1 MRRLLIHLVVLL
13 VLLLEGHNVLGF
25 ASAPGTYPEEETR
38 AGNDMEV
45 PKNPYESTWTGY
57 DFYYEKE
64 PKKVPPSAGSGK
76 MPAFQSIASISTDRE
91 SPEDPGNSGYLASGA
106 ESGPKKTTSKP
117 ATTPTPEPTTTPVEE
132 EKVKVSPSSSTKESQ
147 GYEPMGNNGP
157 SIFEGPGTESGYS
170 EPKALSTASQK
181 TKPDDK
187 PYEIPRSI
195 EPSNSKPYPSDSS
208 WSDHDNAPGS
218 EPSYIPDVLDYGARA
233 NNHAGKMMNMSHATS
248 PSTGSP
254 SNSNNAISARDPYDH
269 FGTIT
274 APSDI
279 PRANSNFEEYPDD
292 GGYDGTNDVA
302 IVPLRTQH
310 GTNPST
316 ITTTNTQVRAQI
328 SEIDRIAESFENS
341 AREPVEYEQ
350 RITSESSKGITAV
363 TGKDFMK
370 KLGRKSPTCC
380 SCCDEKQSVSRN
392 IETQADPLHVQHA
405 VDPSRQLVE
414 SEPVQNFVPLQNTV
428 GGNAYI
434 QPQPVAQQQT
444 IYQQPFQQYQ
454 PQYPQSYQQPSC
466 GCQPQPQN
474 CCAPPAPCC
483 LPTIPCCPP
492 IPCCPQPK
500 ICCQPAPVC
509 LPPPTCCSINFKL
522 PTIPICGRAC
532 PSCPC
537 RRRMHKSRR
546 LKRHS
551 INSNCHQCSSAGE
564 PWRSVLHHREK
575 RAAPGCTSGFSTMSQ
590 NSCGTCGAS
599 NLRSPR
605 VKRMGCLPCLGR
617 KKRDTDENSHIRVKR
632 MGCLPCLG
640 RKKRSTLSQSGC
652 SQCNSMGHLFNRY
665 KRSLFGGC
673 SPCAPQQPCGCGRKK
688 RSVTMKLVKRAPMQ
702 CDSTCCD
709 FSRCPYR
716 QKKEALV
723 PFM

>member
-132 EKVKVSPSSSTKESQ
+132 EKVKVSPSSSTK
-147 GYEPMGNNGP
+147 
-157 SIFEGPGTESGYS
+157 
-170 EPKALSTASQK
+170 
-181 TKPDDK
+181 
-187 PYEIPRSI
+187 
-195 EPSNSKPYPSDSS
+195 
-208 WSDHDNAPGS
+208 
-218 EPSYIPDVLDYGARA
+218 
-233 NNHAGKMMNMSHATS
+233 
-248 PSTGSP
+248 
-254 SNSNNAISARDPYDH
+254 
-269 FGTIT
+269 
-274 APSDI
+274 
-279 PRANSNFEEYPDD
+279 
-292 GGYDGTNDVA
+292 
-302 IVPLRTQH
+302 
-310 GTNPST
+310 
-316 ITTTNTQVRAQI
+316 
-328 SEIDRIAESFENS
+328 ESFENS